1 MTSLLFTGGRF
12 LDPERTELIDGVE
25 VLIEGDRVKE
35 VSERPI
41 RSGGATRIDL
51 AGKTLMPGL
60 VDSHVH
66 VIAAMVDLAANA
78 SQPSSLATLRASR
91 VMNAMLMR

>member
-1 MTSLLFTGGRF
+1 MTSFLFNGGRF
-12 LDPERTELIDGVE
+12 LDPDRTELLDGIE

-41 RSGGATRIDL
+41 RSESATRIDL
-51 AGKTLMPGL
+51 AGRTLMPGL

-78 SQPSSLATLRASR
+78 A
-91 VMNAMLMR
+91 